1 MPSVETE
8 TCWGVR
14 ISAFTCCRESEAKWP
29 IFTLLDWA
37 SVSNL
42 SSAFSGSKTKRL
54 SCGCL
59 SRFLVTG
66 HSSRFPFWTASY
78 LLTYTL
84 PQHSHTPCN
93 VHLPGWADDAVV
105 LEAKLGKHG
114 RVCVCGFFGGFFCFV
129 LFVFIF
135 LFFSPLPSFWIFS
148 LCHYLFCYCTKTMC
162 TLYQMYSFSLALSP
176 GSACSFY
183 ILVSF
188 SPPPLPAHH
197 HLLHYGVKFG
207 YVCTPCLWSPPALL
221 RCVHCIT
228 TRR

>member
-1 MPSVETE
+1 MAVCPDFLSLDIQAISHFGLQVIYSLTPFPN
-8 TCWGVR
+8 TATHTLQCAPARMSRWCCSARGKVR
-14 ISAFTCCRESEAKWP
+14 EARP
-29 IFTLLDWA
+29 
-37 SVSNL
+37 
-42 SSAFSGSKTKRL
+42 
-54 SCGCL
+54 
-59 SRFLVTG
+59 
-66 HSSRFPFWTASY
+66 
-78 LLTYTL
+78 
-84 PQHSHTPCN
+84 
-93 VHLPGWADDAVV
+93 
-105 LEAKLGKHG
+105 
-114 RVCVCGFFGGFFCFV
+114 CVCMWVFLGFFWGFFCFV

-135 LFFSPLPSFWIFS
+135 LFFPPLPSFWIFS